1 MISKK
6 RLLPILVAVLMVF
19 AMILVLS
26 TQEGATYAAQG
37 DPAVVLGSESVLKDT
52 ANTDDAQTVRFAEYD
67 WRVISCGDTGN
78 GAAKQDGVLTL
89 FLSDSVLTVSF
100 NDSSDAENANW
111 YKGSNLQSSVDNFYD
126 DAFSES
132 EKASVVKR
140 ALAVQDYTSD
150 WPGSNGVA
158 GEATEGN
165 LWPLSTAEANL
176 LPNSLRSA
184 SYYCW
189 LRSPGLAVFPEDYG
203 RLIANVYPGG
213 NLNDTGT
220 YVDNGYQGMRPAF
233 WLDSD
238 SILLTFEAE
247 NGKSADVGA
256 LTSVGTNSGDTWKL
270 TIRDD
275 AHNEFQIDNIE
286 ANGSTLTI
294 DYSKAVP
301 GTDEYVSAIVADASG
316 NVVYYGKLGQV
327 SSASGYVTVDVS
339 GKWSLNNGNK
349 LYIFNE
355 QCRNSHK
362 TDYAS
367 ELIEVTAS
375 MFDDG
380 SWTGKGTAAEPYV
393 ISSEKGWSTL
403 AEFVS
408 SGNSTSDQY
417 FELGANIRTTKMIGT
432 AENPFRGHL
441 DGTKHMLV
449 FTSENHPEGAAPFA
463 YVDGADISNLHVAG
477 SITGNNQRASG
488 LIGEN
493 HGSSKVTNCR
503 VSVTISGRKL
513 VGGFCIGAG
522 SDSGDALNINSCV
535 FDGKI
540 TGNDESGGF
549 VAWATSGL
557 HITNC
562 IVAPQDGSA
571 VTGGTF
577 YYINGDDTARL
588 TNSLYTQALG
598 TTQGKQARSITGDAG
613 ITINFGSGTS
623 YDVSGIT
630 AYGTGLGYGGAFYAG
645 IGDNVSLTMADP
657 SVNDKKYIVNAGTLT
672 GSGTKYKLA
681 MPDEDVVISTTYTKL
696 PKPQNIKIS
705 DCAKPSGYLDG
716 SPYLSW
722 DDVDGAQGYYVTPY
736 ILKNGKAVALC
747 DPIDNE
753 KYTGYYMSPDIT
765 DKYSNGNG
773 TYTFTVQ
780 AYGAGGLKSDLE
792 MIALIS
798 SNAGECIKDFMDNN
812 SSYFSKDTEGNYYIK
827 SDNGDFQLI
836 AVTPKSVYEYN
847 SIAEAKADAYYVPG
861 EATLDR
867 KLSESTKQLYAIGTD
882 STCSVTGDF
891 HKWIRTVQ
899 KATTTDWGF
908 EESKC
913 SDCGASGYAGD
924 ISPATGFKTSKS
936 SYTYTG
942 KAIKPKVTVTTPY
955 SKYGE
960 VLKEGTDYTVSY
972 KNNINVG
979 TATATVTLIGDRE
992 GTASVKFTIAKA
1004 ANPLRVKARTAKVKY
1019 SKVKK
1024 KAQTLKVSKVIK
1036 FTKKGKGKMTYK
1048 LFSAKK
1054 GKKNFKK
1061 YFKISKRYGTVTV
1074 KKGLKKG
1081 TYKIK
1086 VKVKAGGN
1094 TNYKQSAV
1102 KTVTFKIRVK

>member
-19 AMILVLS
+19 AMVLVLS
-26 TQEGATYAAQG
+26 AQEDAAYAAQD

-52 ANTDDAQTVRFAEYD
+52 ANTDAAQTVRFAEYD
-67 WRVISCGDTGN
+67 WRVISFGDTGN
-78 GAAKQDGVLTL
+78 ESAKQDGVITL
-89 FLSDSVLTVSF
+89 FASDIINSVKF
-100 NDSSDAENANW
+100 NDSRDAENANW
-111 YKGSNLQSSVDNFYD
+111 YKGSNLQDFINGFYN
-126 DAFSES
+126 DAFSIS
-132 EKASVVKR
+132 EKDCVVKR
-140 ALAVQDYTSD
+140 TLAVEDFISD

-165 LWPLSTAEANL
+165 LWPLSTAEANV

-184 SYYCW
+184 SYYWW
-189 LRSPGLAVFPEDYG
+189 LRSPGYFPNDNG
-203 RLIANVYPGG
+203 LIANVYPNGT
-213 NLNDTGT
+213 LNTTGT
-220 YVDNGYQGMRPAF
+220 YVDNGSQGIRPAF
-233 WLDSD
+233 RLDSD
-238 SILLTFEAE
+238 AILLTSEAE

-256 LTSVGTNSGDTWKL
+256 LTSVGTNSTSPWKL
-270 TIRDD
+270 TIRDNT
-275 AHNEFQIDNIE
+275 HNKFQIDNIE

-367 ELIEVTAS
+367 NLIEVTAS

-417 FELGANIRTTKMIGT
+417 FELGANIHTTKMIGT

-441 DGTKHMLV
+441 NGAKHMLV
-449 FTSENHPEGAAPFA
+449 FTSENHPEKAAPFA
-463 YVDGADISNLHVAG
+463 YVDGADIRNLHVAG
-477 SITGNNQRASG
+477 SIAGNNQRASG

-503 VSVTISGRKL
+503 VSVTVSGRKL

-522 SDSGDALNINSCV
+522 SDSGDALNINGCV

-577 YYINGDDTARL
+577 YYIDGEDTARL

-598 TTQGKQARSITGDAG
+598 TAQGKQARSITGDAG

-681 MPDEDVVISTTYTKL
+681 MPDKDVVISTTYTKL
-696 PKPQNIKIS
+696 PKPQNIEIS
-705 DCAKPSGYLDG
+705 DCAMPSGYLDG

-765 DKYSNGNG
+765 DTYSNGNG

-780 AYGAGGLKSDLE
+780 AYGAGGLKSDAVRAPGSISICSVTIDTGYVVPV
-792 MIALIS
+792 MRALTG
-798 SNAGECIKDFMDNN
+798 SNAGECIKDYMQRNT
-812 SSYFSKDTEGNYYIK
+812 SYFSEGSDGNYYLK
-827 SDNGDFQLI
+827 KDDGDFPLI

-861 EATLDR
+861 EAIPNR
-867 KLSESTKQLYAIGTD
+867 KLSENTKELYAIGTD
-882 STCSVTGDF
+882 STCSMTGDF
-891 HKWIRTVQ
+891 HKGIRTVQ
-899 KATTTDWGF
+899 KAQTPDWGF
-908 EESKC
+908 
-913 SDCGASGYAGD
+913 
-924 ISPATGFKTSKS
+924 
-936 SYTYTG
+936 
-942 KAIKPKVTVTTPY
+942 
-955 SKYGE
+955 
-960 VLKEGTDYTVSY
+960 
-972 KNNINVG
+972 
-979 TATATVTLIGDRE
+979 
-992 GTASVKFTIAKA
+992 
-1004 ANPLRVKARTAKVKY
+1004 
-1019 SKVKK
+1019 
-1024 KAQTLKVSKVIK
+1024 
-1036 FTKKGKGKMTYK
+1036 
-1048 LFSAKK
+1048 
-1054 GKKNFKK
+1054 
-1061 YFKISKRYGTVTV
+1061 
-1074 KKGLKKG
+1074 
-1081 TYKIK
+1081 
-1086 VKVKAGGN
+1086 
-1094 TNYKQSAV
+1094 
-1102 KTVTFKIRVK
+1102 